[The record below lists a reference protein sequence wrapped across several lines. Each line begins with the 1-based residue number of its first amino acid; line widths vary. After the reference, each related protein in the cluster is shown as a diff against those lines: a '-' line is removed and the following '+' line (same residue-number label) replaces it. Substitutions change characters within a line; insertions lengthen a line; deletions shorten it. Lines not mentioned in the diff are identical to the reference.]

1 MATVSG
7 LLTAFKNLFPQAGAL
22 IESYGAV
29 ARDGLLAD
37 SVNQGTID
45 GVSIEFKGYGTDS
58 YPYTIVNSV
67 YLPPSNLRVMSAP
80 DAMTVFLF
88 ETRNAMRAKKYCE
101 LNKKAALN
109 QLSANS
115 FATFMAEYETR
126 GGLEVGKMWQQI
138 IDRYGQSHTPTSG
151 WAKYYYNLYLSA
163 PSWETNSTQL
173 SSVINSVLASLYQS
187 GQYQGKSR
195 QWYYVNVNYADVTS
209 AAKKASY
216 ASSTCSGNT
225 LVYTASASTMPVGIA

>member
-7 LLTAFKNLFPQAGAL
+7 LLTAFKNLYSQAGVL

-37 SVNQGTID
+37 SVSQATTD
-45 GVSIEFKGYGTDS
+45 GVSIEFKGYGTDT

-67 YLPPSNLRVMSAP
+67 YMPPPNLRTISAS

-109 QLSANS
+109 QIAANS

-126 GGLEVGKMWQQI
+126 GGLEIGRMWQQI
-138 IDRYGQSHTPTSG
+138 IGRYGQSHTPTSG
-151 WAKYYYNLYLSA
+151 WSKYYYDLYLSA
-163 PSWETNSTQL
+163 PNWETNSTQL
-173 SSVINSVLASLYQS
+173 SSVINSVLATVYQS

-195 QWYYVNVNYADVTS
+195 QWYYINVNYTDVTS
-209 AAKKASY
+209 TAKKASY

-225 LVYTASASTMPVGIA
+225 LVYTASASTMPVGLA

>member
-7 LLTAFKNLFPQAGAL
+7 LLTAFKSLFPQAGTL
-22 IESYGAV
+22 IESYGAI
-29 ARDGLLAD
+29 ARDGLLTD
-37 SVNQGTID
+37 SVNQAATD
-45 GVSIEFKGYGTDS
+45 GVSIEFKGYGTDT

-67 YLPPSNLRVMSAP
+67 YLPPPSLRTVSAS

-109 QLSANS
+109 QISANS
-115 FATFMAEYETR
+115 FATFLAEYETR
-126 GGLEVGKMWQQI
+126 GGLETGKMWQQI

-151 WAKYYYNLYLSA
+151 WSKYYYNLYLSA

-173 SSVINSVLASLYQS
+173 SSLINSVLPSIYSS
-187 GQYQGKSR
+187 GRYQGKTR
-195 QWYYVNVNYADVTS
+195 QWYYINVNYKNVTTTTQ
-209 AAKKASY
+209 SY
-216 ASSTCSGNT
+216 YSSSTCSGNA
-225 LVYTASASTMPVGIA
+225 LVYTASSSTTPIGIA